1 MYKFLFTIATILYF
15 LPVKAQQYPIQA
27 EKGDYI
33 AAFTSIPAS
42 ESVREN
48 RENYKSFEY
57 AAAIQRA
64 HTYNYKREAN
74 KYKTI
79 GLLMA
84 SAGGGLLLGGM
95 LGLMPHNEPPPP
107 PGSNNSAY
115 THSGSRVVAASC
127 IVAGAALAFGSI
139 PVFKTYRTKLR
150 EGRQRLSYHLYIDP
164 LGNYQSSYKSKYQL
178 TIGLNFTGRKAK

>member
-1 MYKFLFTIATILYF
+1 MYKFLSTIATILYF

-79 GLLMA
+79 GILMA
-84 SAGGGLLLGGM
+84 SARGRLAIGRYVR
-95 LGLMPHNEPPPP
+95 PH
-107 PGSNNSAY
+107 
-115 THSGSRVVAASC
+115 AS
-127 IVAGAALAFGSI
+127 
-139 PVFKTYRTKLR
+139 
-150 EGRQRLSYHLYIDP
+150 
-164 LGNYQSSYKSKYQL
+164 
-178 TIGLNFTGRKAK
+178 